1 MGPLVGASRFLVT
14 LLFVLVVCISA
25 ADGNRQVTTKSKR
38 VSDHHD
44 AGPVARILKPVME
57 KKQKLSARIRSEII
71 RLRAKI
77 ESGKS
82 NSSALETLNW
92 VLQKR
97 EKKILT
103 MNRLQDELVDT
114 ISALDTLLTNWTTEG
129 MRDALTKRNS
139 DLHKMIIQNTDT
151 VADLE
156 WVIKQEI
163 RYNDSSKQKES
174 NSTKST
180 IEKMINQIEA
190 QLGTAVEDLEKST
203 TESDAFNRAR
213 STIGSELSTVVKIK
227 AAVQGA
233 DSKEE
238 AGIVSHLIDHQGNRY
253 VLSYP
258 RDSFVHYED
267 VGLIHD
273 IVWLVAVC
281 FVFGSVASLV
291 KVPLFFGFMLGG
303 IVLSPSG
310 FNVIS
315 NLVQIETIAQF
326 GVYLLLFLLGLE
338 FSISK
343 LRPLLKQAVL
353 GGILCMVAIWMLT
366 TTLLK
371 SVFGAPQSEGILVG
385 FSVSLSSTIVVLR
398 MMNAQE
404 QSSQYGQIL
413 LAVLVIQDVVL
424 GLMVASIPLLR
435 LPTIDWGIYCNML
448 IWLASLCLFAAVAS
462 HVLAAKFLSFVSRSR
477 ELQLLG
483 ATGVCFCVM
492 TVTEHIGLSPEI
504 GCFLTGIT
512 LSPHKVHEVETILQ
526 TLQDFF
532 GALFFTS
539 IGFHISPTFLLQE
552 VGTLFMVTAAIIL
565 FKWLLGYLTFR
576 LLFKMCNT
584 QASLVG
590 LGLSQLSEFSFVIA
604 AHGKS
609 VGLINKE
616 VYFMLL
622 GVTALSLV
630 ITPLLWN
637 FHPKPLAP
645 PLSPG
650 VRYVITLHKE
660 TPNEK
665 IEVMAESFCKSDPNG
680 VRGRVLQLLDDV
692 ESPITAGV

>member
-1 MGPLVGASRFLVT
+1 MGIMRSTRIIYIWVT
-14 LLFVLVVCISA
+14 LVIM
-25 ADGNRQVTTKSKR
+25 ADMTYARQVTTRSKKI
-38 VSDHHD
+38 HEQQL
-44 AGPVARILKPVME
+44 GPITRALKPVME
-57 KKQKLSARIRSEII
+57 KKKKLSARIRLEIV
-71 RLRAKI
+71 KI
-77 ESGKS
+77 KS
-82 NSSALETLNW
+82 KMENGNANATAMETLNW

-97 EKKILT
+97 EKKIAT
-103 MNRLQDELVDT
+103 MNRMQSEVVDT
-114 ISALDTLLTNWTTEG
+114 IKALDGLLTNWTTEG
-129 MRDALTKRNS
+129 MRDSLNKRND

-151 VADLE
+151 VTDLE

-163 RYNDSSKQKES
+163 RYNDSSKRDT
-174 NSTKST
+174 NNTKSA
-180 IEKMINQIEA
+180 IDKIIKQIDS
-190 QLGTAVEDLEKST
+190 QLGNAVEDLEKST
-203 TESDAFNRAR
+203 SESDAFNRAR
-213 STIGSELSTVVKIK
+213 SLIGSELSTVVKIK
-227 AAVQGA
+227 AAIQGA

-238 AGIVSHLIDHQGNRY
+238 AGIVSHLVDHQGNRY
-253 VLSYP
+253 VLSHP

-267 VGLIHD
+267 VSLIHD
-273 IVWLVAVC
+273 IVWLVSVC
-281 FVFGSVASLV
+281 FIFGSIASLCR
-291 KVPLFFGFMLGG
+291 VPLFFGFMLGG
-303 IVLSPSG
+303 MVLSPSG
-310 FNVIS
+310 FNVIE

-338 FSISK
+338 FSIAK
-343 LRPLLKQAVL
+343 LKPLLKQAIL
-353 GGILCMVAIWMLT
+353 GGLLCMVAIWVIT
-366 TTLLK
+366 TFLLQF
-371 SVFGAPQSEGILVG
+371 VFGAPQSEGILVG

-398 MMNAQE
+398 MMSQQE
-404 QSSQYGQIL
+404 MASQYGQIL

-424 GLMVASIPLLR
+424 GLMVASIPILR

-448 IWLASLCLFAAVAS
+448 IWLASLCVFAALAS
-462 HVLAAKFLSFVSRSR
+462 HVLAARFLSFVSRSR

-483 ATGVCFCVM
+483 ATGVCFAVM

-512 LSPHKVHEVETILQ
+512 LSPHRTHEVETILQ

-552 VGTLFMVTAAIIL
+552 VGTLLMVTAAIIV
-565 FKWLLGYLTFR
+565 FKWLLGFLAFR

-622 GVTALSLV
+622 GVTALSLI

-637 FHPKPLAP
+637 FHPKPLSP

-650 VRYVITLHKE
+650 VCLCYMNFLIKFG
-660 TPNEK
+660 
-665 IEVMAESFCKSDPNG
+665 IDFF
-680 VRGRVLQLLDDV
+680 
-692 ESPITAGV
+692 